1 VPLTHP
7 VQRLSLE
14 QPQPESQVTIP
25 WELEWMARLPESQLG
40 FSPTLN
46 PRPECEEEEEGASIV
61 FLPLYQ
67 RNSNPEVASIV
78 KSPVVLLAQHS
89 HDSDE
94 SEDEDFYSVGSIGK
108 TGDGEKLDSGNNEDC
123 DDGKT
128 GDGEKLD
135 SGNNEDCDDGKTG
148 DGEKLDS
155 GNKEDSDDGKTA
167 DGEKLDSGNKEDSD
181 DDLLNRVHRLTEC
194 HQSTDNVVEHGNE
207 FISRVDVLLQGS
219 KEKSSST
226 DVSAPLSLSRC
237 VKDAMQPRSDKATKA
252 KTTRRG
258 TTQKAPP
265 TRTSPRA
272 KKRNNA
278 PTRTSP
284 RSKKRTCAA
293 VTAEELSFP
302 SSIDGKLTQEGP
314 EEEEVIEAKEESTEE
329 VKELEEERC
338 CYLCGKTPCEWIE
351 YGIPAIEDLKRCFN
365 MDTAKSE
372 GYVVE
377 MQSGN
382 QFQNNKIRFTCYRL
396 FTYEKF
402 GHLGKGNRVKLPVC
416 VESKIQ
422 SLFPSLDGNY
432 TTFKANPEYNSDQS

>member
-1 VPLTHP
+1 MPDEASGVHDNFVEWCVGRVLDHVQPGDAFVSKFLFEGTLCFFRLLCPETIHRGNKNRSIRVRITKEVAAEVLAWIKKNLIPLATEWDVHIEVKSFVRNDWVPINAPESQPEPQPFVPRPAAGEVGLDQGIGNASSLVPLTHP

-25 WELEWMARLPESQLG
+25 WELERMARLPESQLG

-61 FLPLYQ
+61 FSLLYQ
-67 RNSNPEVASIV
+67 RNSNPEVASIA

-94 SEDEDFYSVGSIGK
+94 SEDEDFYSIGK
-108 TGDGEKLDSGNNEDC
+108 TGDGEKVDSGNNEDS
-123 DDGKT
+123 DDGKS
-128 GDGEKLD
+128 GDGENLD
-135 SGNNEDCDDGKTG
+135 SGNKEDSDDGKTG

-155 GNKEDSDDGKTA
+155 GNKEDS
-167 DGEKLDSGNKEDSD
+167 N

-194 HQSTDNVVEHGNE
+194 HQSTDNVVERGNK

-226 DVSAPLSLSRC
+226 DVSAPLSSSHC
-237 VKDAMQPRSDKATKA
+237 EKDAMQPRSDKATKA

-272 KKRNNA
+272 KKRNDA

-293 VTAEELSFP
+293 VTAKELSFP
-302 SSIDGKLTQEGP
+302 SSID
-314 EEEEVIEAKEESTEE
+314 
-329 VKELEEERC
+329 
-338 CYLCGKTPCEWIE
+338 
-351 YGIPAIEDLKRCFN
+351 
-365 MDTAKSE
+365 
-372 GYVVE
+372 
-377 MQSGN
+377 
-382 QFQNNKIRFTCYRL
+382 
-396 FTYEKF
+396 
-402 GHLGKGNRVKLPVC
+402 
-416 VESKIQ
+416 
-422 SLFPSLDGNY
+422 
-432 TTFKANPEYNSDQS
+432 